1 MRPYSRADRVAV
13 VIQRA
18 LSDILLRE
26 VKDPRLQWVLITG
39 VKMSKDLRHARVYFV
54 TTGGTRTP
62 EEVTSAFFQAQGLL
76 KRFLGRELDLRYMPE
91 FEFFYDTS
99 YDYGSRIEELLNDIR
114 SHDG

>member
-1 MRPYSRADRVAV
+1 MRPYARADRVAAL
-13 VIQRA
+13 IQRA

-39 VKMSKDLRHARVYFV
+39 VKMSKDLRHGRVYFV
-54 TTGGTRTP
+54 MTGGKRSP
-62 EEVTSAFFQAQGLL
+62 EEVAGAFSQAQGVL
-76 KRFLGRELDLRYMPE
+76 KRFLGRELDLRYMPD

>member
-1 MRPYSRADRVAV
+1 MRPYDRADRVAV
-13 VIQRA
+13 VIQRS

-26 VKDPRLQWVLITG
+26 VKDPRLQGALITG
-39 VKMSKDLRHARVYFV
+39 VKLSKDLRHGRVYFV
-54 TTGGTRTP
+54 STGEGRSP
-62 EEVTSAFFQAQGLL
+62 EEVSAAFRQAQGVF